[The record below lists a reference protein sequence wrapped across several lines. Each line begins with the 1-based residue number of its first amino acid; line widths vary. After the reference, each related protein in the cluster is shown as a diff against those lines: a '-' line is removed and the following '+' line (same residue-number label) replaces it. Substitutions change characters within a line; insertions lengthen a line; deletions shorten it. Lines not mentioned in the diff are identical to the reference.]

1 MTEVKDPFAV
11 GEWVVCVKED
21 WPLKVGDI
29 SCVVD
34 RYIVDPQNWFGARTK
49 CMGVIGMRK
58 SRFRPATPEEIARHL
73 GEKREGMEKQTRANT
88 VQTGGLSGHYLAEV
102 PEPQRGG
109 SSYTAECDDIIF
121 ALNMTFDEGEAFKA
135 IWRTCTS
142 RLGYGKEGNTALYN
156 AQKLVHR
163 AGRILKRAEKGE

>member
-1 MTEVKDPFAV
+1 MIEYFKK
-11 GEWVVCVKED
+11 GQWVVQVKGRADHSDSAEI
-21 WPLKVGDI
+21 GDFRQ
-29 SCVVD
+29 VD
-34 RYIVDPQNWFGARTK
+34 QDKSWLPYVTCKDEGGFQD
-49 CMGVIGMRK
+49 VID
-58 SRFRPATPEEIARHL
+58 FHEYRPATPEEIAAHL
-73 GEKREGMEKQTRANT
+73 GEEREGMEKQTTHSAPP
-88 VQTGGLSGHYLAEV
+88 TGGLSGHYLAEV

-109 SSYTAECDDIIF
+109 PSYTAECDDIIF

-163 AGRILKRAEKGE
+163 AGRILKRVEKGE

>member
-1 MTEVKDPFAV
+1 MTEYFKK
-11 GEWVVCVKED
+11 GQWVVRVKGYSNDTDSAEIGDLRQVDED
-21 WPLKVGDI
+21 DSLIPFVSHINADGRQDI
-29 SCVVD
+29 ITASE
-34 RYIVDPQNWFGARTK
+34 Y
-49 CMGVIGMRK
+49 
-58 SRFRPATPEEIARHL
+58 RPATPEEIARYL
-73 GEKREGMEKQTRANT
+73 GEEREGMEKQTTHSAPP
-88 VQTGGLSGHYLAEV
+88 TGGLSGHYLAEV

-109 SSYTAECDDIIF
+109 PSYTAECDDIIF

-163 AGRILKRAEKGE
+163 AGRILKREKGE